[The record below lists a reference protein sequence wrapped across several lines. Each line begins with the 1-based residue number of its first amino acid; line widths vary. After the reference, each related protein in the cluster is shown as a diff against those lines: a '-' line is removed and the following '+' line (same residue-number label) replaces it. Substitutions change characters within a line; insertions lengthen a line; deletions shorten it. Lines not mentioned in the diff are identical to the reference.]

1 MIESHHKMIAKLEQ
15 DMEDLLAARAKRQPA

>member
-1 MIESHHKMIAKLEQ
+1 MIESHNKIIAGLEQ